1 MKKIL
6 LIALVLCSN
15 LLYAVEGMWLPY
27 ALNIK
32 DMKAKGLKI
41 TAEDI
46 YSVNKASL
54 KDAIF
59 IFDGGCTSEMVS
71 PEGLLFTNHHCG
83 FGATANLSSLL
94 THYLIYSF

>member
-54 KDAIF
+54 KDAKPLDQFQFQRIGYF
-59 IFDGGCTSEMVS
+59 NVDLDSTPDKLVF
-71 PEGLLFTNHHCG
+71 NR
-83 FGATANLSSLL
+83 TASLKD
-94 THYLIYSF
+94 SWAKEQCK